1 MESRSW
7 EIPHIALSE
16 RKTIVFIDFETT
28 GFVPWKAARI
38 IEYCAIKVTPT
49 ENVIFHSLAKPYA
62 FSNRSP
68 IHISPKIS
76 DLTKI
81 TNEMVADA
89 PDTFSV
95 FRDFHDF
102 IDGHICI
109 AHNAKFEKT
118 FVQWYCEFLGL
129 DNNCTFRDTLPMFR
143 KKYEIG
149 ALSKITQSENA
160 HMAFDDCVSMIRLMK
175 ECQEADSKLLAL
187 CNVVSLSKDT
197 QKYISESIH
206 DRRNKKVIQ

>member
-1 MESRSW
+1 MDVRSW

-38 IEYCAIKVTPT
+38 IEYSAIKVTPT
-49 ENVIFHSLAKPYA
+49 ENVIFHTLAKPYA
-62 FSNRSP
+62 FSAKSP
-68 IHISPKIS
+68 INIPYKIT

-81 TNEMVADA
+81 TNEMVEDA
-89 PDTFSV
+89 PDTFSA
-95 FRDFHDF
+95 FREFHKF

-109 AHNAKFEKT
+109 AHNAKFEQS
-118 FVQWYCEFLGL
+118 FVQWYCDFLGL
-129 DNNCTFRDTLPMFR
+129 KNNSVFRDTLPMF
-143 KKYEIG
+143 KAKYKVG

-175 ECQEADSKLLAL
+175 ECQEDDPKLLNL
-187 CNVVSLSKDT
+187 CEIVNLSEDT
-197 QKYISESIH
+197 RKSIFESI
-206 DRRNKKVIQ
+206 RPNNRARMS